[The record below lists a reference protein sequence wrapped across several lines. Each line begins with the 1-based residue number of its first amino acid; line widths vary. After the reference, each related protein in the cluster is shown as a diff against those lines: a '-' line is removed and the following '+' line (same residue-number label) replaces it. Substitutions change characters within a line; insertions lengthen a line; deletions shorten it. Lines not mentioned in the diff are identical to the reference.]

1 MYIIYLKLIPEKGNK
16 NKATQMY
23 LTKPT
28 SKSTVYH
35 SKIRNA
41 VHKTTV

>member
-1 MYIIYLKLIPEKGNK
+1 MHIIYLKLIPEKGNK

-28 SKSTVYH
+28 LSQPFTILK
-35 SKIRNA
+35 
-41 VHKTTV
+41 